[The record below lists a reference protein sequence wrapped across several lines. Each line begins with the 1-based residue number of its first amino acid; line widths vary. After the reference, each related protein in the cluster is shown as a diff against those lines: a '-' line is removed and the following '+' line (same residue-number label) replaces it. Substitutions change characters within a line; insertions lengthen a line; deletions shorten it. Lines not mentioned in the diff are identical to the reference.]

1 MSQEKLNE
9 IRPYR
14 AINRRKSRQVFV
26 GNVAVGSDAPIS
38 VQSMTNTLTTDIQ
51 ATIRQVNECAEV
63 GAELMRISVPD
74 KESTD
79 ALRQI
84 IPHCPVPIIAD
95 IHFHYRRAIEAAE
108 AGAKCLRINPGNI
121 GSDDKVRE
129 VIKAAKDYGCSIRIG
144 VNAGSLEQD
153 LLNKY
158 KTPTP
163 EALVES
169 AQRHIRILEDN
180 DFFNLKI
187 SVKASDV
194 FLGVAGYRA
203 LAKVCDYPL
212 HIGITEAGSL
222 MAGTIKSSIGL
233 GTLLWDG
240 IGDTMRVSLSADPK
254 EEIKVAYQ
262 ILKSLGLRHRGVNLV
277 SCPSCARQAFN
288 VIKTVE
294 EVEKRVE
301 HIKTPIT
308 ISILGCVVNGLGEA
322 AHTQIGIT
330 GGGSNRH
337 NVYINGKPDH
347 KVTSE
352 ELVDHVVS
360 LIEEEARKESSKH

>member
-1 MSQEKLNE
+1 MISELNE

-14 AINRRKSRQVFV
+14 AINRRKSRQIFV
-26 GNVAVGSDAPIS
+26 GDVAVGGDAPIS
-38 VQSMTNTLTTDIQ
+38 VQSMTNTKTTDIQ
-51 ATIRQVNECAEV
+51 GTIRQVNECVEV

-74 KESTD
+74 QESSV
-79 ALRQI
+79 ALKKI

-121 GSDDKVRE
+121 GSNEKVKE

-169 AQRHIRILEDN
+169 AQRHIKILEDN

-194 FLGVAGYRA
+194 FLAVAGYRK
-203 LAKVCDYPL
+203 LAEICDYPL

-222 MAGTIKSSIGL
+222 AAGTVKSSIGL
-233 GTLLWDG
+233 GSLLWSG

-262 ILKSLGLRHRGVNLV
+262 ILKSLGLKNRGVNLI
-277 SCPSCARQAFN
+277 SCPSCARQAFD

-294 EVEKRVE
+294 AVEKRVE

-330 GGGSNRH
+330 GGGGERH
-337 NVYINGKPDH
+337 NVYMNGKPDH
-347 KVTSE
+347 KVKSE
-352 ELVDHVVS
+352 DLVEHIVS
-360 LIEEEARKESSKH
+360 LIEKEAAIKKC

>member
-1 MSQEKLNE
+1 MQEQLNE

-14 AINRRKSRQVFV
+14 AIYRRKSRQIFV
-26 GNVAVGSDAPIS
+26 GNVAIGGDAPIS
-38 VQSMTNTLTTDIQ
+38 VQSMTNTPTIDVE
-51 ATIRQVNECAEV
+51 ATIRQVNECVEV

-74 KESTD
+74 KESSE
-79 ALRQI
+79 ALKKI

-121 GSDDKVRE
+121 GSNEKVKE
-129 VIKAAKDYGCSIRIG
+129 VVKAAKDYGCAIRIG

-153 LLNKY
+153 LLDKY

-169 AQRHIRILEDN
+169 AFRHIKILEDN
-180 DFFNLKI
+180 DFFNFKI

-194 FLGVAGYRA
+194 FLAVAGYKK
-203 LAKVCDYPL
+203 LAEACDYPL
-212 HIGITEAGSL
+212 HIGITEAGGL
-222 MAGTIKSSIGL
+222 MGGTVKSAIGL
-233 GTLLWDG
+233 GSLLWQG

-277 SCPSCARQAFN
+277 SCPSCARQAFD

-294 EVEKRVE
+294 AVEKKVE
-301 HIKTPIT
+301 HIKTPISV
-308 ISILGCVVNGLGEA
+308 SILGCVVNGLGEA

-330 GGGSNRH
+330 GGGAGKH
-337 NVYINGKPDH
+337 NVYINGKPNH
-347 KVTSE
+347 KVNSE
-352 ELVDHVVS
+352 DLVDHIAK
-360 LIEEEARKESSKH
+360 LIEEKANQDAK

>member
-1 MSQEKLNE
+1 MSQQQLNE

-14 AINRRKSRQVFV
+14 TINRRKSRQIFV
-26 GNVAVGSDAPIS
+26 GNVAIGGSAPIS
-38 VQSMTNTLTTDIQ
+38 VQSMTNTPTIDVQ
-51 ATIRQVNECAEV
+51 STIRQVNECAEL

-74 KESTD
+74 KESSE

-121 GSDDKVRE
+121 GSNEKVRE
-129 VIKAAKDYGCSIRIG
+129 VIKAAKDHGCAIRIG

-169 AQRHIRILEDN
+169 AWRHIKILEDN
-180 DFFNLKI
+180 DFFNFKI

-194 FLGVAGYRA
+194 FLAVAGYRK
-203 LAKVCDYPL
+203 LAESCDYPL
-212 HIGITEAGSL
+212 HIGITEAGSINS
-222 MAGTIKSSIGL
+222 GTVKSAIGL
-233 GTLLWDG
+233 GALLWEG
-240 IGDTMRVSLSADPK
+240 IGDTMRVSLSADPQ
-254 EEIKVAYQ
+254 EEVKVAYQ
-262 ILKSLGLRHRGVNLV
+262 ILKTLGLRHRGVNLV
-277 SCPSCARQAFN
+277 SCPSCARQAFD
-288 VIKTVE
+288 VVKTVE
-294 EVEKRVE
+294 AVEKRVA
-301 HIKTPIT
+301 HITTPLT

-322 AHTQIGIT
+322 AHTEIGIT
-330 GGGSNRH
+330 GGGAGRH
-337 NVYINGKPDH
+337 NVYINGKPNH
-347 KVTSE
+347 KVSSE
-352 ELVDHVVS
+352 ELVDHIVK
-360 LIEEEARKESSKH
+360 LIEDEAGKKS